1 MFAMTPFLLAL
12 LLLVP
17 GSFAVAGDLGADVEQ
32 VLRAIRQ
39 DQPVPRLGYL
49 RPAPPVNQDCDH
61 YQGRYGEIDISVET
75 HPNSNRAASIL
86 LQIPGPDRTRQLL
99 PAVARVIGPPD
110 ASDRNQSIYSWDWP
124 AYRAASVH
132 YARGGPDQGLTVVS
146 IFYR

>member
-1 MFAMTPFLLAL
+1 MPALTRILLSL
-12 LLLVP
+12 MLLVP
-17 GSFAVAGDLGADVEQ
+17 SLSLQAGDLGADVEQ

-49 RPAPPVNQDCDH
+49 RRAQPMNPGCAY

-75 HPNSNRAASIL
+75 HPNSDRAASIL
-86 LQIPGPDRTRQLL
+86 LQIPGPDQTRLIL
-99 PAVARVIGPPD
+99 PAVARVIGPPN
-110 ASDRNQSIYSWDWP
+110 AGDRNQSVYSWDWP